1 VLEGPWFSDRGRVGI
16 GSRVEGVIIGIRTVF
31 FFFILIFILILI
43 LSWRSL
49 SRARTVIFIRG
60 NGRGRVS
67 MLPEGWR

>member
-31 FFFILIFILILI
+31 FFFILILI